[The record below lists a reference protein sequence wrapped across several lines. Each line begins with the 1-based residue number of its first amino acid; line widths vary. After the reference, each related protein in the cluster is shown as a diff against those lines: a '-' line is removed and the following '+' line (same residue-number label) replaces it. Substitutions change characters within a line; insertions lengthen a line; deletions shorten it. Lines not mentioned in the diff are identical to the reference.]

1 VVVVVAGWVL
11 KVAVAA
17 RQLLRHPYYL
27 VAITLLLLAVVV
39 FQWVKEL
46 EQALLY
52 LGTED
57 WLVLSAMLAKVVDI
71 LEYLLAQYHKLM
83 R

>member
-1 VVVVVAGWVL
+1 
-11 KVAVAA
+11 
-17 RQLLRHPYYL
+17 
-27 VAITLLLLAVVV
+27 LLAVVV
-39 FQWVKEL
+39 LQWVRSL